1 MEVSAIN
8 SISKQKAKANI
19 LFDGGYAKLFKID
32 TKRLHRGSG
41 AVDILVGIDHARLH
55 GGNTLVNGNF
65 PVPQF
70 PLGAVVFGAGPDGLC
85 SVNRI
90 HLVRLNDPVDL
101 TSFWSTEQM
110 GVEVNPC
117 YTKRTPGEKLL
128 SSIENEEAKIIRD
141 SAVKVGQQWMI
152 PIPWAKDPNELPDNY
167 RQALDKLE
175 SIEKRLLKNK
185 ENAKM
190 YDDQILEMEK
200 HGHAKKLTQ
209 MDIEQHNGPVHYISH
224 HAVIKP
230 EKKFTPFRVV
240 FNAAAKYHG
249 HVLNEYMLK
258 GPDLLNDLVG
268 VLLRFRENHV
278 AILGDVSKMYHQVL
292 VDPVVDAHSHRFLW
306 RSFETVNQTF
316 MLKQFSRSVINLLH
330 PWQIQQ

>member
-1 MEVSAIN
+1 MRQS
-8 SISKQKAKANI
+8 
-19 LFDGGYAKLFKID
+19 
-32 TKRLHRGSG
+32 
-41 AVDILVGIDHARLH
+41 
-55 GGNTLVNGNF
+55 
-65 PVPQF
+65 
-70 PLGAVVFGAGPDGLC
+70 PLGAIVFGAGPDGLG

-117 YTKRTPGEKLL
+117 YTKRTLF
-128 SSIENEEAKIIRD
+128 SSIKKEEVKIIRV
-141 SAVKVGQQWMI
+141 SAVKVEQQWMI

-167 RQALDKLE
+167 RQALAKLE

-200 HGHAKKLTQ
+200 HGHPKKLTQ
-209 MDIEQHNGPVHYISH
+209 RDMKQHNGPMHYISH
-224 HAVIKP
+224 HTVIKL
-230 EKKFTPFRVV
+230 EKKSTPCRVV
-240 FNAAAKYHG
+240 FNAAVKYHG

-268 VLLRFRENHV
+268 VLLRFWENHV
-278 AILGDVSKMYHQVL
+278 AILGDVSKMYYQVL

-306 RSFETVNQTF
+306 QSFENREPDIYVKAVF
-316 MLKQFSRSVINLLH
+316 MFGDKPAPPMANTAMDLTAEENAENYPDAATTIKEC
-330 PWQIQQ
+330 